1 MFIALGI
8 LLCYIMGR
16 NLVWNW
22 LALAAAL
29 FLFPFTFGLYFI
41 PESPPW
47 LIYNDEEDLAFK
59 AWSLFKRKIIHC
71 FSNFLTVR
79 QPFKRKSICRRNF
92 WHFLVVQGFQHLKK
106 PWILSISLW
115 IWTMPDLEVFNPGP
129 GWGIW
134 CLHGDIQHQ
143 GLPLQTQER
152 PSRPPPR
159 RL

>member
-1 MFIALGI
+1 MVSVCVCWSGGKWGKFGNMIHLATYAKLRNLRSTNYVVDDVKLCTLFTVFIALGI

-92 WHFLVVQGFQHLKK
+92 
-106 PWILSISLW
+106 
-115 IWTMPDLEVFNPGP
+115 
-129 GWGIW
+129 
-134 CLHGDIQHQ
+134 
-143 GLPLQTQER
+143 
-152 PSRPPPR
+152 
-159 RL
+159 